1 MSQIEF
7 EGTIEA
13 AGGGGACIPVPF
25 DPRDVFGTGR
35 SVRVRATYDGFE
47 AKSNVV
53 TMNGRPVVGI
63 HKATR
68 EAIGKG
74 PGDTVRVALVQ
85 DTDVRTVD
93 VPPDLATALAR
104 APALKARYDALA
116 YTHRKEFAR
125 WIDEAKRA
133 ETRARRL
140 AKALE
145 MIEKGENR

>member
-13 AGGGGACIPVPF
+13 AGGGGACISVPF
-25 DPRDVFGTGR
+25 DPREVFGTGR

-53 TMNGRPVVGI
+53 TMHGRPVLGI

-85 DTDVRTVD
+85 DTDERTVD
-93 VPPDLATALAR
+93 VPPELATALTR